1 MTGEATGW
9 TPVKSGE
16 VVVTDTRENTVS
28 IDTSTGTTGYVGTK
42 FLRNAIPSDLVKI
55 GQADI
60 AYWTDIVHTSV
71 AHLVNIRNNPWY
83 TAPIVQ
89 TVQSDVPMYR
99 VATVDNWSQVQS
111 VDGTLNGFI
120 RSDFLVVDK
129 KQLVEVKP
137 LLK

>member
-1 MTGEATGW
+1 M
-9 TPVKSGE
+9 
-16 VVVTDTRENTVS
+16 VTDIRENTVS

-42 FLRNAIPSDLVKI
+42 FLREATPSDLVKI

-60 AYWTDIVHTSV
+60 AYWSDLVHTKV

-89 TVQSDVPMYR
+89 TVSSNVDLYR
-99 VATVDNWSQVQS
+99 VATVDNWSQIQNI
-111 VDGTLNGFI
+111 DGTLTGFI
-120 RSDFLVVDK
+120 RSDFLVIDK
-129 KQLVEVKP
+129 KQLIEIKP

>member
-1 MTGEATGW
+1 M
-9 TPVKSGE
+9 
-16 VVVTDTRENTVS
+16 VVTDARENTID
-28 IDTSTGTTGYVGTK
+28 IDTSTGTTGYVGTR
-42 FLRNAIPSDLVKI
+42 FLRNATPSDLVKI

-60 AYWTDIVHTSV
+60 AYWSDIVHTNV
-71 AHLVNIRNNPWY
+71 DHLVNIRSNPWY

-89 TVQSDVPMYR
+89 TVQSNVPMYR

-111 VDGTLNGFI
+111 IDGTLQGYI

-129 KQLVEVKP
+129 SQLIEVKP

>member
-1 MTGEATGW
+1 MTD
-9 TPVKSGE
+9 V
-16 VVVTDTRENTVS
+16 RENTVS
-28 IDTSTGTTGYVGTK
+28 IDTSTGKIGYVGTK
-42 FLRNAIPSDLVKI
+42 YLRNANPSDLVKI

-60 AYWTDIVHTSV
+60 AYWTDIVHTNV

-89 TVQSDVPMYR
+89 TVQSDLPMYR
-99 VATVDNWSQVQS
+99 LSTVDNWSQVQS
-111 VDGTLNGFI
+111 IDGSLNGFI

-129 KQLVEVKP
+129 KQLVEQKP